1 MQQSSVEVGL
11 IFGRKALIVEAVLE
25 IESVGV
31 YKILKVRKKD
41 LVLKSNSYNWRI
53 WSRKYLEIFK
63 KMLIS
68 HKLNSKIG
76 ALIKKITTN

>member
-11 IFGRKALIVEAVLE
+11 TFGRKALTVEAVLE

-41 LVLKSNSYNWRI
+41 LVLKSNSYNWR
-53 WSRKYLEIFK
+53 L
-63 KMLIS
+63 
-68 HKLNSKIG
+68 
-76 ALIKKITTN
+76 

>member
-41 LVLKSNSYNWRI
+41 LVLKSNSYNWRL

-63 KMLIS
+63 KMLIN

-76 ALIKKITTN
+76 ALIKKNYN